1 MENERFEILLIEDN
15 VDHAELIITQ
25 IEKASG
31 KTWHVN
37 LVSDGEE
44 AMSYLFHKDKF
55 ESERDAPK
63 PWLILLDLKIP
74 KLDGFEV
81 LKIIKTDDEL
91 KSIPVVVLTTST
103 TDEDIK
109 KSYEY
114 GADSYIAKPLAYE
127 DFVNVIT
134 KIKIYWDLSEI
145 LPAANGK

>member
-1 MENERFEILLIEDN
+1 MEKEQFEILLIEDN
-15 VDHAELIITQ
+15 LDHAELIINQ

-31 KTWHVN
+31 KKWHVN
-37 LVSDGEE
+37 LVPDGQE
-44 AMSYLFHKDKF
+44 ALDYLFRKNKYENPD
-55 ESERDAPK
+55 SAPT

-74 KLDGFEV
+74 KIDGFTV
-81 LKIIKTDDEL
+81 LKQLKTDEEL

-103 TDEDIK
+103 TEEDII

-127 DFVNVIT
+127 DFVDVIT

-145 LPAANGK
+145 LPKKNGK